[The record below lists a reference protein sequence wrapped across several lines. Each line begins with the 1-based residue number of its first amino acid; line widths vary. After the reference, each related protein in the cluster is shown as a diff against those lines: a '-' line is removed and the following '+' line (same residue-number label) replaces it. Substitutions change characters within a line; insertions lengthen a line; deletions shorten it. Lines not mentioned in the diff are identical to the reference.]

1 MGFLRRRRATAP
13 REARCEDLRAT
24 ISSVR
29 FIRDGE
35 DPRAEGAA
43 AREELERIVEEAIVL
58 QDLTEDIL
66 AGIRARRSLAELAP
80 PGGALVSRFVALRA
94 AVPEPADVRLRAAAR
109 TLRETLDHHA
119 VMLSCSLGLLG
130 DLRPDRVGEQLDRLD
145 GLGAPALRL
154 CALQQ
159 ELSGR

>member
-1 MGFLRRRRATAP
+1 MGFLRRRLAMVP
-13 REARCEDLRAT
+13 PEARREDLRAT

-29 FIRDGE
+29 FIQDG
-35 DPRAEGAA
+35 DPRVEDAA
-43 AREELERIVEEAIVL
+43 AREQLERIVDEAILL
-58 QDLTEDIL
+58 QGLTEDIL

-94 AVPEPADVRLRAAAR
+94 AVPEPADVHLRAAAC

-130 DLRPDRVGEQLDRLD
+130 DLRPDRVGEQLDRLE
-145 GLGAPALRL
+145 GLGAPAVRL
-154 CALQQ
+154 CVLQQ
-159 ELSGR
+159 ELTDH